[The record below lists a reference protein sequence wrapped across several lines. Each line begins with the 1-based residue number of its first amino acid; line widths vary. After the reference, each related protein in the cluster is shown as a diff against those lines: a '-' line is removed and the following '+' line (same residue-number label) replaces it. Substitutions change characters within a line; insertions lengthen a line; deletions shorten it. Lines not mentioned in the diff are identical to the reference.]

1 MTFRSGGRNESMR
14 VVSWLVVALIAVAIA
29 ALFWYM
35 VGIPARS
42 WSSSLPPLS
51 DDDRAFQ
58 ERLKGHISEI
68 ASSERNVWKLD
79 RLEAAALHIEASLAG
94 AGYQVRSEEYES
106 GGTAVRNVLVEL
118 KGTSRADEIVV
129 VGAHYDSVHGAPG
142 ANDNGSGVAAV
153 IELARALRQW
163 MPTHTWR
170 FVLFVNEEPPFFRSG
185 EMGSQVHA
193 RGARARNE
201 RIVAMFSLETIGYYS
216 QQPGSQHYP
225 FPLGLFYPHR
235 GDFLAF
241 VANLGSRALLQQT
254 ISAFREEAAFPSE
267 GIAAPAFIPGVDW
280 SDQRSFWEQGYRALM
295 ITDTALYRYPYYHTA
310 QDTPDKVDY
319 ERLAR
324 VTRALERTFRTLDA
338 TL

>member
-1 MTFRSGGRNESMR
+1 M
-14 VVSWLVVALIAVAIA
+14 
-29 ALFWYM
+29 
-35 VGIPARS
+35 
-42 WSSSLPPLS
+42 
-51 DDDRAFQ
+51 
-58 ERLKGHISEI
+58 
-68 ASSERNVWKLD
+68 
-79 RLEAAALHIEASLAG
+79 
-94 AGYQVRSEEYES
+94 
-106 GGTAVRNVLVEL
+106 RNVLVEL

-235 GDFLAF
+235 GDLPLAWSPKKS
-241 VANLGSRALLQQT
+241 VLQQT

>member
-1 MTFRSGGRNESMR
+1 MASSAFS
-14 VVSWLVVALIAVAIA
+14 A
-29 ALFWYM
+29 
-35 VGIPARS
+35 
-42 WSSSLPPLS
+42 SSLPPLS
-51 DDDRAFQ
+51 DDDRALQ

-163 MPTHTWR
+163 MPMHTWR
-170 FVLFVNEEPPFFRSG
+170 FILFVNEEPPFFRSG

-295 ITDTALYRYPYYHTA
+295 ITDTALYRYPYYHTV

-319 ERLAR
+319 ERLVR
-324 VTRALERTFRTLDA
+324 VTRTLERTFRMLDA

>member
-35 VGIPARS
+35 VGIPGRS

-51 DDDRAFQ
+51 DDDRALQ

-310 QDTPDKVDY
+310 QDTPDKVDH